1 MSSSLPR
8 RNTMHAKRT
17 AFSFVSLLLAAMALA
32 FALAP
37 LGSGASSQEST
48 GPVEQGRT
56 LEAAPPEVAVTP
68 GEELPPNTVV
78 IDVDAPERALYRIA
92 VPAVSGD
99 AIGAEG
105 AEVMRNDF
113 RLISLFD
120 VLDPRGFV
128 ADLSA
133 EGLGITTSSWQSVGA
148 QGVIKGNITRTG
160 NQIRVE
166 MRLYELSRGD
176 TATLS
181 RTYTGNASELRGFMH
196 DFANEVVR
204 VLTGQAGAF
213 GTRITFA
220 RRVREGRKDVYVA
233 SFDGHSVARV
243 SSGRGV
249 AMLPSF
255 GPGGIW
261 YSVLTEAGMFI
272 THSGTEERPII
283 DAPESINMGV
293 SVCGGRAYFT
303 STRDGNAEIYSSAT
317 DGTDLRRLTDN
328 PGIDVSPACGGPGGQ
343 IAFVSNRQGSP
354 QIFAMN
360 AQGGNVRRLTYRGS
374 YNQTPA
380 WCPDAS
386 QNLLAFTGR
395 SGGLDVFT
403 VNIATQQYTRITQG
417 QGVNKDPAF
426 SPDCRM
432 LAFYSTRGGIFMSNP
447 EGLNQQLVIPGVA
460 ETLRW
465 SR

>member
-1 MSSSLPR
+1 MHHRASSLS
-8 RNTMHAKRT
+8 T
-17 AFSFVSLLLAAMALA
+17 ALASLALLAAS
-32 FALAP
+32 LAP
-37 LGSGASSQEST
+37 LGPGALSQ
-48 GPVEQGRT
+48 GAPVEAGSS
-56 LEAAPPEVAVTP
+56 LEAPPPEVQTAP
-68 GEELPPNTVV
+68 GDALPANTVV

-92 VPAVSGD
+92 VPTIGGEASL
-99 AIGAEG
+99 GAEG
-105 AEVMRNDF
+105 ADVLRNDF

-128 ADLSA
+128 ADLAA
-133 EGLGITTSSWQSVGA
+133 EGLSITPASWQSVGA
-148 QGVIKGNITRTG
+148 QGVIKGQIVREG
-160 NQIRVE
+160 GRIRVE
-166 MRLYELSRGD
+166 MRLYELARG
-176 TATLS
+176 TSATLT
-181 RTYTGNASELRGFMH
+181 RTYAGAPSELRGFMH

-204 VLTGQAGAF
+204 VLTGRAAAF

-220 RRVREGRKDVYVA
+220 RRIREGRKDVYVA
-233 SFDGHSVARV
+233 SFDGHGVARV

-249 AMLPSF
+249 AMLPAF

-261 YSVLTEAGMFI
+261 YSVLTETGMFI
-272 THSGTEERPII
+272 TRSNAEERPIL
-283 DAPESINMGV
+283 DAPESINMGA
-293 SVCGGRAYFT
+293 SICGGRVYFT
-303 STRDGNAEIYSSAT
+303 STRDGNAEIYSANP
-317 DGTDLRRLTDN
+317 DGTDVVRLTDN
-328 PGIDVSPACGGPGGQ
+328 PAIDVSPACGGPGGQ
-343 IAFVSNRQGSP
+343 IAFVSNRFGSP
-354 QIFAMN
+354 QIFSMN
-360 AQGGNVRRLTYRGS
+360 AQGGNVRRITYRGS

-380 WCPDAS
+380 WCPDAQ

-403 VNIATQQYTRITQG
+403 VNVQTQQYTRITQG

-432 LAFYSTRGGIFMSNP
+432 LAFYSTRGGIFISNP

>member
-1 MSSSLPR
+1 MRRRSSL
-8 RNTMHAKRT
+8 
-17 AFSFVSLLLAAMALA
+17 VLAASAISLALA
-32 FALAP
+32 LLFP
-37 LGSGASSQEST
+37 LGRHADSQAT
-48 GPVEQGRT
+48 APVEQGRS
-56 LEAAPPEVAVTP
+56 LEAPPPEAP
-68 GEELPPNTVV
+68 AGAGEALPANTVV
-78 IDVDAPERALYRIA
+78 IDVDSPERALYRIA
-92 VPAVSGD
+92 VPDVRGD
-99 AIGAEG
+99 AAMGSEG
-105 AEVMRNDF
+105 AEVLRNDF

-128 ADLSA
+128 ADLAA
-133 EGLGITTSSWQSVGA
+133 EGLGIVPGSWQTVGA
-148 QGVIKGNITRTG
+148 QGVIKGEIVREG
-160 NQIRVE
+160 SRIRVE
-166 MRLYELSRGD
+166 MRLYELARGA
-176 TATLS
+176 TATLTRS
-181 RTYTGNASELRGFMH
+181 YSGTPAELRGFMH

-204 VLTGQAGAF
+204 VLTGRAAAF

-220 RRVREGRKDVYVA
+220 RRLREGRKDVYVA
-233 SFDGHSVARV
+233 SFDGHSVTRV

-249 AMLPSF
+249 SMLPAF

-261 YSVLTEAGMFI
+261 YSVLTETGMYI
-272 THSGTEERPII
+272 TRAGTEDRPII
-283 DAPESINMGV
+283 DAPDSINMGA
-293 SVCGGRAYFT
+293 SFCGGRIYFT
-303 STRDGNAEIYSSAT
+303 STRDGNAEIYSANP

-328 PGIDVSPACGGPGGQ
+328 PAIDVSPACGGPGGT
-343 IAFVSNRQGSP
+343 IAFVSNRHGSP
-354 QIFAMN
+354 QIFGMN

-380 WCPDAS
+380 WCPDAQ

-395 SGGLDVFT
+395 AGGLDVFT

-432 LAFYSTRGGIFMSNP
+432 LAFYSTRGGIFISSP
-447 EGLNQQLVIPGVA
+447 EGLNQRLVIPGVA